1 MNRRASCVGTFE
13 VFEAAHVAS
22 RTPEIARSNN
32 SQPVNASQFV
42 SDLYCRMPIW
52 LNKSTIFCKRTI
64 QITNCGRWLE
74 IEG

>member
-13 VFEAAHVAS
+13 VFEAAHVA
-22 RTPEIARSNN
+22 SNN

-52 LNKSTIFCKRTI
+52 PNKSTIFCKRMI

-74 IEG
+74 IES